1 MITRGNN
8 RLTFDDIRHQAS
20 GYMLSMLI
28 LSGAVLHLSITFK
41 HCTLLQNALLTER
54 ASASTMNSCA
64 DRNKST
70 FRDDRNKSTFR
81 DDRNKSTFRDASYVA
96 TSLRTES
103 LAQPR

>member
-20 GYMLSMLI
+20 GYMLSMLT

-41 HCTLLQNALLTER
+41 HCTLLQNAVVTEH

-81 DDRNKSTFRDASYVA
+81 NASYVA

>member
-1 MITRGNN
+1 M
-8 RLTFDDIRHQAS
+8 F
-20 GYMLSMLI
+20 SMLT
-28 LSGAVLHLSITFK
+28 LSGAVLHLGITFK
-41 HCTLLQNALLTER
+41 HCTLLQNALVTEH

-64 DRNKST
+64 
-70 FRDDRNKSTFR
+70 DRNKSTFR